1 MFLFIAEIGLG
12 IVIGCILTILV
23 VLYVEN
29 NITLW

>member
-1 MFLFIAEIGLG
+1 MFLFIAGIGLG
-12 IVIGCILTILV
+12 IVIGCVLTILV